1 MKFRNSVRVV
11 VVLAVVGVLA
21 ACGSS
26 GGSKSSGSTNDL
38 GGKTVTVAVEN
49 QYPPFNYINKDTKK
63 AEGWDYDVWRKICTI
78 IKCKADFKETGFE
91 GMIQARSRLTA
102 PRSSTSRRATS
113 RSSSA

>member
-1 MKFRNSVRVV
+1 MKVRNTARFA

-26 GGSKSSGSTNDL
+26 GGSKSSASTSSNDL

-63 AEGWDYDVWRKICTI
+63 AEGWDYDTWRKICTI
-78 IKCKADFKETGFE
+78 IKCKVEFKETGFE
-91 GMIQARSRLTA
+91 GMI
-102 PRSSTSRRATS
+102 
-113 RSSSA
+113 